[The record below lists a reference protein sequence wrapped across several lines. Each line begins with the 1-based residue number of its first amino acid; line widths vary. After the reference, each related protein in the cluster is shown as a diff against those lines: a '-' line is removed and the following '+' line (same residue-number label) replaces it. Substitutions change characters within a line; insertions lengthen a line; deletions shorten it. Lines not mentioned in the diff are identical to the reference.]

1 MSTWRRWAIGALGA
15 VGAGAGLALARGR
28 SARPA
33 PPPPGPRPPA
43 RPDAAEAPIPPADDP
58 RAALDAARERLRR
71 RADALR
77 QEIEGRPP
85 AGEPP
90 S

>member
-1 MSTWRRWAIGALGA
+1 VSTWRRWAIGALGA
-15 VGAGAGLALARGR
+15 AGAGAGLALARSR
-28 SARPA
+28 AARPA
-33 PPPPGPRPPA
+33 PARPGPQPPPP
-43 RPDAAEAPIPPADDP
+43 PDAAEAPIPPADDP

-77 QEIEGRPP
+77 REIEGGPP